1 MAARLPTAWLVPAAL
16 CGLAWGAAAARAKPP
31 DLPIVEEIT
40 CAPELPQ
47 GMAAAVDDVHAQATL
62 DTALR
67 TATRCLL
74 FGAHPLL
81 ALLAVDE
88 WLADEDDDA
97 GRAAHQVPEY
107 IVPPADN
114 PRYNETPAYPDNVFN
129 KGRQQK
135 NDFTCPY
142 LREKTDQEQAARPPE
157 SPSPGTVSENL
168 GKLEQA
174 ARLYRQAEFYRRTGH
189 PDTALWYCQR
199 VQALCPGSRY
209 AFLAGKMAQ
218 AIQAQPA
225 AEATGEEQE
234 SLPPGQP
241 PEGSGPSP
249 DDPLQSCARAEGS
262 VARLLERCERAYGAG
277 HFAEAEAL
285 ARRAIMLD
293 PESVAAHPLV
303 YKLHVL
309 TLLQDPTKG
318 VSSYGTGLWW
328 FSPPDPDPRI
338 VAEHLRR
345 YADLFK
351 QGLYAEAQLCA
362 LQALALEPGNP
373 TALAAVRLAAMQRLT
388 HPPMSEP
395 APCPWAAEPRTT
407 MRQPDLPPVDPTVA
421 AALDRILIEAG
432 KAGAEPITVRVE
444 ERGAA
449 EEQEEPA
456 DTEVPTVFIE
466 APGTDP
472 VKRAAEY
479 LPLQDLVDA
488 LRSVTC
494 AELDR
499 FPECTRGRCQL
510 SLGCLCA
517 EPSWDRRGEHGSFT
531 FGVGLSDPTTDLRTE
546 QWEHD
551 ERVLRWVERHGTC
564 DAGCPGDNETC
575 EDPEDV
581 GQP

>member
-1 MAARLPTAWLVPAAL
+1 MAARLPTAWLMPAAL
-16 CGLAWGAAAARAKPP
+16 CGLVLGAAAARAKPP
-31 DLPIVEEIT
+31 DLPIKEEIT
-40 CAPELPQ
+40 CAPQLPQ
-47 GMAAAVDDVHAQATL
+47 PPAAEDDVHAQAAL

-81 ALLAVDE
+81 ALLPVDE
-88 WLADEDDDA
+88 WLAVEDDEA
-97 GRAAHQVPEY
+97 G
-107 IVPPADN
+107 
-114 PRYNETPAYPDNVFN
+114 TPAPSGGYAPLRADPDTASP
-129 KGRQQK
+129 GDPAMK

-142 LREKTDQEQAARPPE
+142 LREKADQEQAARPPA
-157 SPSPGTVSENL
+157 PAPPGTVADNL
-168 GKLEQA
+168 EKLEQA

-199 VQALCPGSRY
+199 VRALCPGSRY
-209 AFLAGKMAQ
+209 SFQAGKMAQ
-218 AIQAQPA
+218 AIQARPA
-225 AEATGEEQE
+225 AEATGEKQD
-234 SLPPGQP
+234 SLPPSQP

-249 DDPLQSCARAEGS
+249 DDPLQSCAGAEGR

-277 HFAEAEAL
+277 HYAEAEKL
-285 ARRAIMLD
+285 ARRALALNA
-293 PESVAAHPLV
+293 EAVLAHPLV
-303 YKLHVL
+303 YKLHLL
-309 TLLQDPTKG
+309 TLLQEPPALPPTEWVRYG
-318 VSSYGTGLWW
+318 IWSSGPGCTLDGEQ
-328 FSPPDPDPRI
+328 P
-338 VAEHLRR
+338 AELLRR

-351 QGLYAEAQLCA
+351 QGHYAEAQVCA

-373 TALAAVRLAAMQRLT
+373 TALAAVRLAAMQRLL

-421 AALDRILIEAG
+421 AALDKILIEAG
-432 KAGAEPITVRVE
+432 KSGVKPIAVHVE
-444 ERGAA
+444 ERGTA

-456 DTEVPTVFIE
+456 DTEVPTVFID

-488 LRSVTC
+488 LRSMACV
-494 AELDR
+494 EVDR
-499 FPECTRGRCQL
+499 FPECTRGRCHL

-517 EPSWDRRGEHGSFT
+517 ELSWDRRGEHGSFT
-531 FGVGLSDPTTDLRTE
+531 FGVGISDPTTDLRAE
-546 QWEHD
+546 QWQHD

-564 DAGCPGDNETC
+564 DAACPGDNETC